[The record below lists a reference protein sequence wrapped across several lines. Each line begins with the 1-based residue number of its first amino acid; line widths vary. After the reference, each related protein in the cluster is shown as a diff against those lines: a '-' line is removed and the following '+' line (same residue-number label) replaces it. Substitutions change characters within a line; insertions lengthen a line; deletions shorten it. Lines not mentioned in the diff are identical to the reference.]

1 VKQAEMNFKGD
12 ELMHYVKLLKTL
24 RKENGLTQQQV
35 ADYLHLDRSSYA
47 YYESGRT
54 KINID
59 ILIRLAQFF
68 QISLAMLVGEELP
81 AQLESGSPEENL
93 ETVLVNDSVS
103 RFSQLTRDEQYLVIL
118 YRSGAPDQ
126 RLALLEQAN
135 ALTEPVKKKAN

>member
-1 VKQAEMNFKGD
+1 
-12 ELMHYVKLLKTL
+12 MHYVKLLKTL

-35 ADYLHLDRSSYA
+35 ADHLHLDRSSYA

-81 AQLESGSPEENL
+81 AQLNDAATEENV
-93 ETVLVNDSVS
+93 EAALVNESVS

-118 YRSGAPDQ
+118 YRSGTLDQ

-135 ALTEPVKKKAN
+135 VLTEPKKKRV

>member
-1 VKQAEMNFKGD
+1 
-12 ELMHYVKLLKTL
+12 MHYVKLLKTL

-81 AQLESGSPEENL
+81 AQLKDGSSEEDL
-93 ETVLVNDSVS
+93 ATVLVNDSVT

-118 YRSGAPDQ
+118 YRSGTPGQ
-126 RLALLEQAN
+126 RLDLLRQAN
-135 ALTEPVKKKAN
+135 ELTEPAKNRD

>member
-1 VKQAEMNFKGD
+1 
-12 ELMHYVKLLKTL
+12 MHYVKLLKTL

-81 AQLESGSPEENL
+81 AQLKDGSSGENL

-118 YRSGAPDQ
+118 YRSGTPDQ
-126 RLALLEQAN
+126 RLALLEQAS
-135 ALTEPVKKKAN
+135 ALTEPVKRKMV

>member
-1 VKQAEMNFKGD
+1 
-12 ELMHYVKLLKTL
+12 MHYVKLLKTL

-35 ADYLHLDRSSYA
+35 ADHLHLDRSSYA

-81 AQLESGSPEENL
+81 QQLNDSATEENV
-93 ETVLVNDSVS
+93 EAALVNESVS

-118 YRSGAPDQ
+118 YRSGTPDQ

-135 ALTEPVKKKAN
+135 VLTEPKKRTN

>member
-1 VKQAEMNFKGD
+1 MKH
-12 ELMHYVKLLKTL
+12 MHYVKLLKTL

-68 QISLAMLVGEELP
+68 RISLAMLVGEELP
-81 AQLESGSPEENL
+81 AQQLENGTPEENL
-93 ETVLVNDSVS
+93 EAVLVNDSVS
-103 RFSQLTRDEQYLVIL
+103 RFSQLSRDEQYLVIL
-118 YRSGAPDQ
+118 YRSGSPSQ
-126 RLALLEQAN
+126 RLALLEKAN
-135 ALTEPVKKKAN
+135 EITEPEKKKKA

>member
-1 VKQAEMNFKGD
+1 
-12 ELMHYVKLLKTL
+12 MHYVKLLKTL
-24 RKENGLTQQQV
+24 RRENGLTQQQV

-59 ILIRLAQFF
+59 ILMRLAKFF

-81 AQLESGSPEENL
+81 AQQLESGTPEENL
-93 ETVLVNDSVS
+93 ETVLVNQSVS
-103 RFSQLTRDEQYLVIL
+103 RFTQLSRDEQYLVIL
-118 YRSGAPDQ
+118 YRSGTPNQ

-135 ALTEPVKKKAN
+135 ALTEPAKKQKA

>member
-1 VKQAEMNFKGD
+1 MKY
-12 ELMHYVKLLKTL
+12 MHYVKLLKTL

-81 AQLESGSPEENL
+81 PQQLESGSPEENL

-103 RFSQLTRDEQYLVIL
+103 RFSQLSRDEQYLVIL
-118 YRSGAPDQ
+118 YRSGSPSQ
-126 RLALLEQAN
+126 RLALLEKAN
-135 ALTEPVKKKAN
+135 EITEPEKKKKA

>member
-1 VKQAEMNFKGD
+1 
-12 ELMHYVKLLKTL
+12 MHYVKLLKTL

-81 AQLESGSPEENL
+81 AQLKDGSSEENL
-93 ETVLVNDSVS
+93 ETVLVGDSVS

-118 YRSGAPDQ
+118 YRSGTPDQ
-126 RLALLEQAN
+126 RLALLKQAD
-135 ALTEPVKKKAN
+135 ALTEPVKKKSA

>member
-1 VKQAEMNFKGD
+1 
-12 ELMHYVKLLKTL
+12 MHYVKLLKTL

>member
-1 VKQAEMNFKGD
+1 MKY
-12 ELMHYVKLLKTL
+12 MHYVKLLKTL

-81 AQLESGSPEENL
+81 PQQLESGSPEENL

-103 RFSQLTRDEQYLVIL
+103 RFSQLSRDEQYLVIL
-118 YRSGAPDQ
+118 YRSGTPGQ

-135 ALTEPVKKKAN
+135 ELTEPAKKQKA

>member
-1 VKQAEMNFKGD
+1 
-12 ELMHYVKLLKTL
+12 MHYVKLLKTL

-81 AQLESGSPEENL
+81 AQQLGSGTPEENL
-93 ETVLVNDSVS
+93 EAVLVNDSVS

-135 ALTEPVKKKAN
+135 ALTEPVKKQRT

>member
-1 VKQAEMNFKGD
+1 
-12 ELMHYVKLLKTL
+12 MHYVKLLKTL

-81 AQLESGSPEENL
+81 AQLKDGSSEENL
-93 ETVLVNDSVS
+93 ETVLVNDSVT

-118 YRSGAPDQ
+118 YRSGTPDQ
-126 RLALLEQAN
+126 RLELLTQAN
-135 ALTEPVKKKAN
+135 ALTEPVKKRNN

>member
-1 VKQAEMNFKGD
+1 
-12 ELMHYVKLLKTL
+12 MHYVKLLKTL

-59 ILIRLAQFF
+59 ILMRLARFF

-81 AQLESGSPEENL
+81 AQLKDDASEEDL
-93 ETVLVNDSVS
+93 EAVLVNDSVS

-118 YRSGAPDQ
+118 YRSGTPGQ
-126 RLALLEQAN
+126 RLDLLRQAN
-135 ALTEPVKKKAN
+135 ELTEPVKNRDN

>member
-1 VKQAEMNFKGD
+1 V
-12 ELMHYVKLLKTL
+12 HYVKLLKTL
-24 RKENGLTQQQV
+24 RRENGLTQQQV

-81 AQLESGSPEENL
+81 AQLKDGASEESL
-93 ETVLVNDSVS
+93 EAALVNESVS

-118 YRSGAPDQ
+118 YRSGTPGQ
-126 RLALLEQAN
+126 RLALLEQAD
-135 ALTEPVKKKAN
+135 ALTEPAKKKAV

>member
-1 VKQAEMNFKGD
+1 MKT
-12 ELMHYVKLLKTL
+12 MHYVKLLKTL

-54 KINID
+54 QINID

-68 QISLAMLVGEELP
+68 RISLAMLVGEELP
-81 AQLESGSPEENL
+81 AQQLESASPEENL
-93 ETVLVNDSVS
+93 EAVLVNDSVS
-103 RFSQLTRDEQYLVIL
+103 RFSQLSRDEQYLVIL
-118 YRSGAPDQ
+118 YRSGTSSQ

-135 ALTEPVKKKAN
+135 ALTEPVKKLKP

>member
-1 VKQAEMNFKGD
+1 MKT
-12 ELMHYVKLLKTL
+12 MHYVKLLKTL

-59 ILIRLAQFF
+59 ILMRLAKFF

-81 AQLESGSPEENL
+81 AQQLANGSPEENL
-93 ETVLVNDSVS
+93 EAVLVNESVS
-103 RFSQLTRDEQYLVIL
+103 RFSQLSRDEQYLVIL
-118 YRSGAPDQ
+118 YRSGAPSQ
-126 RLALLEQAN
+126 RLALLEKAN
-135 ALTEPVKKKAN
+135 ALTEPVKKQKA

>member
-1 VKQAEMNFKGD
+1 
-12 ELMHYVKLLKTL
+12 MHYVKLLKTL
-24 RKENGLTQQQV
+24 RKQNGLTQQQV

-68 QISLAMLVGEELP
+68 QVSLAMLVGEELP
-81 AQLESGSPEENL
+81 TQLESGEPEENI
-93 ETVLVNDSVS
+93 ETMLINDSVT

-118 YRSGAPDQ
+118 YRSGTPSQ

-135 ALTEPVKKKAN
+135 ELTEPDKNRFKVE

>member
-1 VKQAEMNFKGD
+1 MNT
-12 ELMHYVKLLKTL
+12 MHYVKLLKTL

-81 AQLESGSPEENL
+81 MQLRDGSSGESL

-118 YRSGAPDQ
+118 YRSGTPDQ

-135 ALTEPVKKKAN
+135 ALTEPVKKKAV

>member
-1 VKQAEMNFKGD
+1 
-12 ELMHYVKLLKTL
+12 MHYVKLLKTL

-81 AQLESGSPEENL
+81 AQLKDGSSEENL
-93 ETVLVNDSVS
+93 ETVLVNDSVT

-118 YRSGAPDQ
+118 YRSGTPDQ
-126 RLALLEQAN
+126 RLELLAQAN
-135 ALTEPVKKKAN
+135 ALTEPVKKRNN

>member
-1 VKQAEMNFKGD
+1 
-12 ELMHYVKLLKTL
+12 MHYVKLLKKL

-81 AQLESGSPEENL
+81 AQQLENTPEDNL
-93 ETVLVNDSVS
+93 EAVLVNDSVS
-103 RFSQLTRDEQYLVIL
+103 RFSQLSRDEQYLVIL
-118 YRSGAPDQ
+118 YRSGTPDQ
-126 RLALLEQAN
+126 RLNLLEQAN
-135 ALTEPVKKKAN
+135 ELTQPQKKHKD

>member
-1 VKQAEMNFKGD
+1 
-12 ELMHYVKLLKTL
+12 MHYVKLLKTL

-81 AQLESGSPEENL
+81 ASLKDGSSEENL

-118 YRSGAPDQ
+118 YRSGTPDQ
-126 RLALLEQAN
+126 RLALLKQAD
-135 ALTEPVKKKAN
+135 ALTEPVK

>member
-1 VKQAEMNFKGD
+1 
-12 ELMHYVKLLKTL
+12 MHYVKLLKTL

-68 QISLAMLVGEELP
+68 RISLAMLVGEELP
-81 AQLESGSPEENL
+81 AQQLENGTPEENL
-93 ETVLVNDSVS
+93 EAVLVNDSVS
-103 RFSQLTRDEQYLVIL
+103 RFSQLSRDEQYLVIL
-118 YRSGAPDQ
+118 YRSGSPSQ
-126 RLALLEQAN
+126 RLALLEKAN
-135 ALTEPVKKKAN
+135 EITEPEKKKKA

>member
-1 VKQAEMNFKGD
+1 
-12 ELMHYVKLLKTL
+12 MHYVKLLKTL

-81 AQLESGSPEENL
+81 AQLKDGSSEENL
-93 ETVLVNDSVS
+93 ETVLVNDSVT

-118 YRSGAPDQ
+118 YRSGTPDQ
-126 RLALLEQAN
+126 RLDLLKQAN
-135 ALTEPVKKKAN
+135 TLTEPVKKRNG

>member
-1 VKQAEMNFKGD
+1 
-12 ELMHYVKLLKTL
+12 MHYVKLLKTL

-68 QISLAMLVGEELP
+68 RISLAMLVGEELP
-81 AQLESGSPEENL
+81 PQQLESGSPEENL
-93 ETVLVNDSVS
+93 EAALVNESVS
-103 RFSQLTRDEQYLVIL
+103 RFSQLSRDEQYLVIL
-118 YRSGAPDQ
+118 YRSGSPSQ
-126 RLALLEQAN
+126 RLALLEKAN
-135 ALTEPVKKKAN
+135 ELTEPEKKKKA

>member
-1 VKQAEMNFKGD
+1 
-12 ELMHYVKLLKTL
+12 MHYVKLLKTL

-68 QISLAMLVGEELP
+68 QVSLAMLVGEELP
-81 AQLESGSPEENL
+81 VQQLENATPEENL
-93 ETVLVNDSVS
+93 EAVLINDSVS

-118 YRSGAPDQ
+118 YRSGTPSQ

-135 ALTEPVKKKAN
+135 DLTTPEKRKNWGKKDEE

>member
-1 VKQAEMNFKGD
+1 
-12 ELMHYVKLLKTL
+12 MHYVKLLKTL

-35 ADYLHLDRSSYA
+35 ADHLHLDRSSYA

-81 AQLESGSPEENL
+81 PQLSDPATEENL
-93 ETVLVNDSVS
+93 EAALVNESVS

-118 YRSGAPDQ
+118 YRSGMPDQ

-135 ALTEPVKKKAN
+135 ALTEPKKKIA

>member
-1 VKQAEMNFKGD
+1 
-12 ELMHYVKLLKTL
+12 MHYVKLLKTL

-81 AQLESGSPEENL
+81 AQLRDGASEENREAAL
-93 ETVLVNDSVS
+93 IDESVS

-118 YRSGAPDQ
+118 YRSGTPGQ
-126 RLALLEQAN
+126 RLALLEQAD
-135 ALTEPVKKKAN
+135 ALTAPAKKAL

>member
-1 VKQAEMNFKGD
+1 
-12 ELMHYVKLLKTL
+12 MHYVKLLKKL

-81 AQLESGSPEENL
+81 AQQLENKTPEDNL

-118 YRSGAPDQ
+118 YRSGTSEQ

-135 ALTEPVKKKAN
+135 VLTEPQKKQKN

>member
-1 VKQAEMNFKGD
+1 
-12 ELMHYVKLLKTL
+12 MHYVKLLKTL

-59 ILIRLAQFF
+59 ILMRLAKFF

-81 AQLESGSPEENL
+81 AQQLESGTPEENL
-93 ETVLVNDSVS
+93 ETVLVNQSVS
-103 RFSQLTRDEQYLVIL
+103 RFTQLSRDEQYLVIL
-118 YRSGAPDQ
+118 YRSGAPAQ

-135 ALTEPVKKKAN
+135 ALTEPAKKQKA

>member
-1 VKQAEMNFKGD
+1 
-12 ELMHYVKLLKTL
+12 MHYVKLLKTL

-81 AQLESGSPEENL
+81 AQQLENKTPEENL
-93 ETVLVNDSVS
+93 ETVLVNESVS
-103 RFSQLTRDEQYLVIL
+103 RFAQLTRDEQYLVIL
-118 YRSGAPDQ
+118 YRSGTPEQ

-135 ALTEPVKKKAN
+135 VLTEPEKKQAN

>member
-1 VKQAEMNFKGD
+1 MNFKGD

>member
-1 VKQAEMNFKGD
+1 
-12 ELMHYVKLLKTL
+12 MHYVKLLKTL

-59 ILIRLAQFF
+59 ILMRLAKFF

-81 AQLESGSPEENL
+81 AQQLESGSPEENL
-93 ETVLVNDSVS
+93 ETVLVNESVS
-103 RFSQLTRDEQYLVIL
+103 RFSQLSRDEQYLVIL
-118 YRSGAPDQ
+118 YRSGAPSQ
-126 RLALLEQAN
+126 RLALLEKAGE
-135 ALTEPVKKKAN
+135 LTEPVKKKNA

>member
-1 VKQAEMNFKGD
+1 MKY
-12 ELMHYVKLLKTL
+12 MHYVKLLKTL

-81 AQLESGSPEENL
+81 TQLRDGSSEENL
-93 ETVLVNDSVS
+93 ETALVNESVS

-118 YRSGAPDQ
+118 YRSGTPEQ
-126 RLALLEQAN
+126 RLDLLEQAN
-135 ALTEPVKKKAN
+135 TLTEPKKRLA